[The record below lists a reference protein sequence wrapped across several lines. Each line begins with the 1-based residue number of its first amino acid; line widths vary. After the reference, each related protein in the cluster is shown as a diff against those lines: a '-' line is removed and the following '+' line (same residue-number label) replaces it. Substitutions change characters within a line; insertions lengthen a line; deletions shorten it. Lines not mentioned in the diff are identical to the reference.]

1 MVKSKVS
8 VCVLAILGLA
18 LGANAMEMN
27 QISGYNFGTISGT
40 KLTVDGTK
48 LKYVALSSNDSN
60 NRNTTGWYAGLNIS
74 WAASSGKDIAEIG
87 SRVVFEDN
95 AGRWF
100 EINDNT
106 SSEKGSE
113 WSVPGSGLKFEF
125 KNPLWSRSY
134 HNETYWWVYITPEIA
149 EGLYGENYEA
159 TLSFSGINGS
169 DKGVS
174 YVFKIVIPTASLTLV
189 DGDGNIVF
197 PKSYDISHASAALNA
212 TSFNWD
218 TKEHSVK
225 LGAVTFGEKTLAE
238 GVDYVCEGTWSATGS
253 GMSNCTYEA
262 KLVPAEG
269 SKFEGEKTLTWSVK
283 APTRNF
289 SSVAKANELIGGSVS
304 VGAVGYRLEL
314 ESGSDW
320 VYYAA
325 SEAPDGSG
333 LAGWYA
339 GFKANVPNEAAYSGF
354 TLAPYMVFSRNDG
367 SYFNAENSSACK
379 AAGIVPGFENAL
391 WSDHDFMG
399 DFVWWVRLTVE
410 DVEKAKQAGETV
422 LTRTITAAG
431 LRWKEVHTSLI
442 PDYEDTEGVRE
453 RVFTVRA
460 NLEDIELYDDKGHK
474 IYPDPL
480 PAVTT
485 DDEVAAAMSDAADSL
500 RANVTTVAAYTAF
513 KAWIADHDLDADS
526 AKHHAFGF
534 FSFATDQS
542 ELIENLEKRITP
554 ETVEMR
560 AVEMKDATFLL
571 TVGITDLPVGAKAQ
585 GEYLRKVFGATGTDD
600 LSAAFSPDAVEYGN
614 PSVNADGSV
623 SYEVHPALAPE
634 APAPES
640 FFIRSTVV
648 W

>member
-1 MVKSKVS
+1 MALTGLVSAAYAVDVK
-8 VCVLAILGLA
+8 
-18 LGANAMEMN
+18 
-27 QISGYNFGTISGT
+27 QISGFNFGTISGT

-48 LKYVALSSNDSN
+48 LKYIALSSNDSN
-60 NRNTTGWYAGLNIS
+60 NRNTTGWYAGINLS
-74 WAASSGKDIAEIG
+74 WAASTGKDIAESG

-100 EINDNT
+100 EINDNKN
-106 SSEKGSE
+106 SEKGSE

-149 EGLYGENYEA
+149 EELYGENYEA
-159 TLSFSGINGS
+159 TLSFSGIDGGDDN
-169 DKGVS
+169 VS
-174 YVFKIVIPTASLTLV
+174 YQFKIVIPTSNLTLV

-339 GFKANVPNEAAYSGF
+339 GFKVNVPNEAAYSGF

-391 WSDHDFMG
+391 LSDHDFMV

-422 LTRTITAAG
+422 FTRTITAAG
-431 LRWKEVHTSLI
+431 LRWYEEHATFVLH
-442 PDYEDTEGVRE
+442 DYEDTEGVRE
-453 RVFTVRA
+453 RAFTVRA
-460 NLEDIELYDDKGHK
+460 NLEDIELYDDKGNK
-474 IYPDPL
+474 IYPEVL
-480 PAVTT
+480 PEVS
-485 DDEVAAAMSDAADSL
+485 DDAGVAKVMDDAAASL
-500 RANVTTVAAYTAF
+500 KKNVTTVLAYNAF
-513 KAWIADHDLDADS
+513 REWVKDRKLDADT
-526 AKHHAFGF
+526 AKHHASGF

-542 ELIENLEKRITP
+542 GLIENLEEKITP
-554 ETVEMR
+554 ETVELR
-560 AVEMKDATFLL
+560 AVEMKNATFLL
-571 TVGITDLPVGAKAQ
+571 TVGIADLPVGARAQ
-585 GEYLRKVFGATGTDD
+585 GEYLRNVFGATGTAD
-600 LSAAFSPDAVEYGN
+600 LSEVFSPDAVEYGN
-614 PSVNADGSV
+614 PTVNEDGSV
-623 SYEVHPALAPE
+623 SYEVLPAAKPGE
-634 APAPES
+634 TAPAA
-640 FFIRSTVV
+640 FFIRSTVA